1 MSGRRI
7 FWSGLFLA
15 VLPAIAGLGLDLPA
29 MVPPGPLKFVA
40 GSFIFHLPILVL
52 LGASALYD
60 WQAGRRH
67 PRAWVRIAS
76 RVHFVVVVV
85 AFAFGAF
92 ALGVGYTEDAEGK
105 SSSTSAFI
113 AAGSWLAPVGL
124 ALAVQVVDW
133 IIQGRVPAQK

>member
-29 MVPPGPLKFVA
+29 MVPPGPLKFAAV
-40 GSFIFHLPILVL
+40 SFIVHLPILVL

-92 ALGVGYTEDAEGK
+92 ALGVGYTQAAEGK
-105 SSSTSAFI
+105 SFTSAVI
-113 AAGSWLAPVGL
+113 AAGFWLAPVGL

>member
-15 VLPAIAGLGLDLPA
+15 ILPAIAGLGLDLPA
-29 MVPPGPLKFVA
+29 MVPRPLNYA
-40 GSFIFHLPILVL
+40 AAIFTVHLPILVL
-52 LGASALYD
+52 LVASALYD

-92 ALGVGYTEDAEGK
+92 ALGVGYTQAAEGE
-105 SSSTSAFI
+105 SFPWVAY
-113 AAGSWLAPVGL
+113 AAGIWLVPVGL
-124 ALAVQVVDW
+124 ALAVQVADW
-133 IIQGRVPAQK
+133 IIQGRVPSQK